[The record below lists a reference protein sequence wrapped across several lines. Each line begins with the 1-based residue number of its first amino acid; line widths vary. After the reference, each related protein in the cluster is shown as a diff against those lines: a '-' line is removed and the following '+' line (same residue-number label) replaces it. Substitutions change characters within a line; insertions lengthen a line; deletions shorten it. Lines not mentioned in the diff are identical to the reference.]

1 MNDYLPRILD
11 IISESIPCDRKAING
26 GTRLE
31 GDYALDELD
40 VCDISLEL
48 LEEFGVEITMG
59 DIETAQ
65 TPGDIAAHVER
76 AKA

>member
-11 IISESIPCDRKAING
+11 IIAESIPCDRDKLNG

-31 GDYALDELD
+31 GDFALDELD

-59 DIETAQ
+59 DIEAAQ
-65 TPGDIAAHVER
+65 TPGDIAGLVEKAR
-76 AKA
+76 A